1 MNLLRFA
8 LVIIP
13 IYSGIVY
20 LVDIKI
26 GLYAGIMALV
36 FLIVILPI
44 ITPVEKKMSDLEMER
59 FGRNI
64 INWKEDANW
73 KI

>member
-8 LVIIP
+8 FVVIP

-20 LVDIKI
+20 ILDVKI

-36 FLIVILPI
+36 LLIVILPI
-44 ITPVEKKMSDLEMER
+44 ITPAEKKMSDLEMEK
-59 FGRNI
+59 FGKNI
-64 INWKEDANW
+64 INWKNYEE
-73 KI
+73 I